1 MTAQTTLHRPGR
13 AGGIAVLSGG
23 HNLNE
28 TILIAEDEPYI
39 VESLGF
45 VLGRAGYAVTAES
58 DGSIVVQR
66 VRDTAP
72 HLVILDLMLP
82 NRNGFEILK
91 ELKNDPELMGTPVLV
106 LTAKGQNQDRTTAE
120 QLGADAFITKPF
132 SNRDVLECVQTLAS
146 GSPEPAR

>member
-1 MTAQTTLHRPGR
+1 M
-13 AGGIAVLSGG
+13 LSGG

-28 TILIAEDEPYI
+28 RILIAEDEPYI

-66 VRDTAP
+66 VRDSAP

-91 ELKNDPELMGTPVLV
+91 ELKNDPDLLDTPVLV
-106 LTAKGQNQDRTTAE
+106 LTAKGQNQDRSTAE